1 MNYLVMPD
9 PGEFVSELRIIQTSR
24 RGVSGKVRP
33 ARGVAAYTRSMTA
46 NRDELIH
53 LIEGLPDDQV
63 EVVLADVRRLSMKK
77 QSGEWPPKFF
87 AIGESKDGRT
97 DNARRVD
104 EVLAGGFGASRS

>member
-1 MNYLVMPD
+1 MRRSCCSQLIY
-9 PGEFVSELRIIQTSR
+9 STSQVTGGR
-24 RGVSGKVRP
+24 RGLGGEVRP
-33 ARGVAAYTRSMTA
+33 AGVLAAYTRSMA
-46 NRDELIH
+46 ASRDELIQ

-97 DNARRVD
+97 DNARRAD
-104 EVLAGGFGASRS
+104 EVLASGFGARRS